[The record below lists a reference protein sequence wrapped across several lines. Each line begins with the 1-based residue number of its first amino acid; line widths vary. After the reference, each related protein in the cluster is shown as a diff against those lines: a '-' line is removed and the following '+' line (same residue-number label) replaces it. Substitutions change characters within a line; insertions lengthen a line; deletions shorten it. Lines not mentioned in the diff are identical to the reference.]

1 MIFLQVPNTTD
12 IKSIVSTN
20 DATVTGILM
29 AVVIAL
35 GVAIIYLFK
44 QNQQLHK
51 DYISELKA
59 TTETL
64 LKVNMSNNENAQKF
78 HDFARDLIEIK
89 NSIGNRK

>member
-1 MIFLQVPNTTD
+1 MIFLQVSTAD
-12 IKSIVSTN
+12 VKSIVSTN
-20 DATVTGILM
+20 DATVTGILI

-35 GVAIIYLFK
+35 GVAITYLFR

-51 DYISELKA
+51 DYIAELKA

-64 LKVNMSNNENAQKF
+64 LKMNVSNNEIAQKF

-89 NSIGNRK
+89 NSINNRH